1 MKRDLLASIGPES
14 SPVKKAAKQVLREAL
29 DRAETHPCDEG
40 DDAVAAQQ
48 LAPEMKALLGALL
61 ASKPLAETAIFLV
74 MASSAG
80 SPSIP
85 LRAFEERHQAEAYAA
100 MLIEYH
106 ISAPLGPDDE
116 ETWEDF
122 ATKQKAWAA
131 AHPGGVAVSRYQ
143 QFGVYEIP
151 YGPQQ
156 QIPSLAGE
164 ETP

>member
-1 MKRDLLASIGPES
+1 MKHG
-14 SPVKKAAKQVLREAL
+14 
-29 DRAETHPCDEG
+29 
-40 DDAVAAQQ
+40 
-48 LAPEMKALLGALL
+48 
-61 ASKPLAETAIFLV
+61 SKPPTQSCVFLV
-74 MASSAG
+74 MASAAG

-85 LRAFEERHQAEAYAA
+85 LRAFEERQQADEYAA

-122 ATKQKAWAA
+122 ATKLKTWSA
-131 AHPGGVAVSRYQ
+131 AHPGGIAVSRYQ

-156 QIPSLAGE
+156 QISSLAGE